1 MPIVEPVEVCS
12 ETTGPA
18 HGGDLGWPQAAS
30 KRKPGDEDQSDAK
43 AIAYRLPSPTSVVTH
58 EMPSPFCL
66 VPGSV
71 EVCGPPPSILHS
83 PIKIVDL
90 TTRTTKRRA
99 KACDEVDEISP
110 CTAADGVQASS
121 VYERNPSSTGDS
133 PHLAQQLACDGSAA
147 LEIQE
152 EEDAALARRLAGE
165 GEWVS
170 F

>member
-66 VPGSV
+66 VPGTLANARLPHSRASA
-71 EVCGPPPSILHS
+71 GP
-83 PIKIVDL
+83 
-90 TTRTTKRRA
+90 
-99 KACDEVDEISP
+99 
-110 CTAADGVQASS
+110 
-121 VYERNPSSTGDS
+121 
-133 PHLAQQLACDGSAA
+133 
-147 LEIQE
+147 
-152 EEDAALARRLAGE
+152 RRLDCFFSLGGSERAECGRNF
-165 GEWVS
+165 VHV
-170 F
+170 